1 MKIFSCSTCNQTVF
15 FENVRCTRCGDTLA
29 YLPDHSIMSAMEQG
43 DGCLVAKAPVAE
55 GERYILCRNSSE
67 HGVCNWAVPL
77 KDEDMYC
84 RGCRLNRVI
93 PDLSNPGALHA
104 WRSVEH
110 AKKRLLYTLFE
121 LGLPVESPR
130 ERKGGLVF
138 SFKANDAKAE
148 SVVLT
153 GHDDGHITLNIAE
166 ASTPF
171 REKLRE
177 QLGESYRTLL
187 GHFRHEIGHYYW
199 DVLIRDTDRLG
210 PFRELFGD
218 PDKDYDAELKRHYK
232 DGPPPDWQSGYVTTY
247 ATMHPWEDW
256 AETWAHYLHIVDT
269 LGTARSYGMALRPE
283 PAGLSRPAKALT
295 MTTRRLDFDD
305 FDDLIDAWF
314 PLTFALNSL
323 NRGMGLS
330 DLYPFVLSSQA
341 ITKLRFV
348 HDVIEHVATRTHQD
362 PNQPRTNHE
371 LKDGPGTPD
380 RPGDPADT
388 DLPDAPGDP
397 DRPDAPGNPHPPDA
411 PGPDAP
417 AVGAGGQAF
426 APRSNRD
433 RTYPAVE
440 RSEAE
445 AR

>member
-1 MKIFSCSTCNQTVF
+1 MKLFSCSTCNQTVF
-15 FENVRCTRCGDTLA
+15 FENVRCTRCGDMLA
-29 YLPDHSIMSAMEQG
+29 YLPDHAIMSAMEPG
-43 DGCLVAKAPVAE
+43 DGGLVAKAPIAK
-55 GERYILCRNSSE
+55 GERYVLCRNSAD
-67 HGVCNWAVPL
+67 HGVCNWAVPE
-77 KDEDMYC
+77 KDDDMYC

-93 PDLSNPGALHA
+93 PDLSRPGALQA
-104 WRSVEH
+104 WRSIEH
-110 AKKRLLYTLFE
+110 AKKRLLYTLYE

-138 SFKANDAKAE
+138 SFKASDAKAE

-153 GHDDGHITLNIAE
+153 GHDEGHITLNIAE

-199 DVLIRDTDRLG
+199 DVLIRDTDRLE

-218 PDKDYDAELKRHYK
+218 PNKDYDAELKRHYR
-232 DGPPPDWQSGYVTTY
+232 DGPPANWQTAFVTTY

-283 PAGLSRPAKALT
+283 PTGLSRPAANLV

-305 FDDLIDAWF
+305 FNDLIDAWF

-330 DLYPFVLSSQA
+330 DLYPFVLSSRA

-348 HDVIEHVATRTHQD
+348 HDVIEQAAARTHHERTEA
-362 PNQPRTNHE
+362 RTNHE
-371 LKDGPGTPD
+371 RVDAGVAPDGTQAPPAPPVGPAVQTSPRTDASTNPNRGNGTS
-380 RPGDPADT
+380 
-388 DLPDAPGDP
+388 DP
-397 DRPDAPGNPHPPDA
+397 DRGSPRVDG
-411 PGPDAP
+411 
-417 AVGAGGQAF
+417 VGAAD
-426 APRSNRD
+426 AN
-433 RTYPAVE
+433 
-440 RSEAE
+440 
-445 AR
+445 